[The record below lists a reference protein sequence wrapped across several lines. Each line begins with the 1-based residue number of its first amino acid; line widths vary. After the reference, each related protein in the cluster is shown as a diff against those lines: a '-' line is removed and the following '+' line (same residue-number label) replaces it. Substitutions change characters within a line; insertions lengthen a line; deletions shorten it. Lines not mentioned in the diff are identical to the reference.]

1 MPTEFERSAT
11 SPSANGVTTQSAG
24 SVASAALIASESSQS
39 SLSQFNEDGM
49 TTLPTSVMDGDMSTS
64 QTSTTS
70 NSSSC
75 NGGRKTSIT
84 SPDPTA
90 YVAKARVTRPTPP
103 PPPYNPMQFVQIKP
117 CNLYQTAQEQLK
129 KAEEVKKIKEIRKE
143 EPEDWQNNL
152 DNWKSSR
159 RKRVEHIIDRVVEV
173 KKLELEEHDR
183 TRRKSKTFS
192 EMIEDRVERVGR
204 PALKKLAS
212 LAVYNEDESNDLS
225 DLGIGTSSASG
236 KSSLSEDYDNNSV
249 MSDNAAELDKAISNS
264 NHKAPTDSTTREYI
278 SSPGYETSSSTA
290 PASTPDPCEYTY
302 EGAIQDYK
310 QRVSRAAAAS
320 GQSSQVLN
328 KLAITT
334 QPLQNHSKESTPERA
349 CKETISAYPP
359 RRGSKIEDRL
369 IGFEVQS
376 PSEEC
381 VVLGEKTKVDL
392 PKIDISK
399 RKEIFESQAA
409 ANDTKIQSQTTGDN
423 RTIATA
429 SGVPR
434 VTLRDRFKPQETS
447 GESSDLPAAKK
458 DVRRMSGDITS
469 IKERL
474 QSLEQQKQLVNGA
487 NGGANKSTANKLVDI
502 PVPPLKER
510 LSSLQNAVTKEEVV
524 RKAPVALV
532 DARQLEIMK
541 IEEEKAKQQ
550 TIKKEDST
558 KDSSPVSNTQT
569 TINTTITTTI
579 IQNEFSEVDRDDS
592 GIHTA
597 DDIDVPEDRLQTE
610 HIKQQQELKL
620 NAAIEALAMEEKQF
634 AEAANAVNQIEA
646 EFEEL
651 TLGSSVALP
660 PLASSNGPASTA
672 SSTSITNDH
681 MEYSVSSTN
690 QQSENI
696 PCLDPTSNNTKTNP
710 PSQSIDTSNRSS
722 DNNNNNS
729 LLQNSVVKGNITSEG
744 ADDKALTSA
753 KITPNLRR
761 KPTNEMVH
769 AKNLLRIFKD
779 TFQNDIEL
787 DEDEDRQEH
796 ETKNIPEK
804 LGNDKGFQGKLL
816 HLNLEKMETPSENV
830 VDSKKSSI
838 TQAATTPSKTPLSPI
853 LSRPNP
859 SSPQPISTTMI
870 PRCVTPSGKPPMSP
884 LTIRSTTKFREET
897 PPNSPLA
904 NRKHD
909 SQFSINGRVEIFN
922 SKNYQPKSPIIT
934 TKITYLPQI
943 TPAPSGSNTSANVA
957 TPKNSVASSP
967 ANGNIILPPGQ
978 QQQQQPSVGSATE
991 ITTTS
996 TVIQPPLS
1004 TEQAMLQTI
1013 AAKKSLFEA
1022 KSMPSR
1028 QMGNEPRVLD
1038 KAHGP
1043 ASSKAKPNQNQSEAM
1058 KHQQPQLPTAKATT
1072 SPATQQQQQQQQP
1085 TEVVVCAPPITIVN
1099 PDELPKPNTVKNL
1112 SSCFQQHDVP
1122 AAAGGGKLISPKP
1135 MAMRSRIPQATPPQS
1150 PITVKRTNG
1159 EKSTSIEVTKNGSS
1173 NPLDDDEKKLSVI
1186 SSSSSSSTTTS
1197 QSTASTVI
1205 EVNKTLSVMSNTS
1218 TLSRDSA
1225 IIPPT
1230 IVETNAQIHNEPRK
1244 EEKEE
1249 TQSIQIKS
1257 STKEETNKQELSKN
1271 KTNDMK
1277 KVSTTSEED
1286 SKIESLPP
1294 KDEEKSCKSTPSHIQ
1309 KSSTNATKASE
1320 ASTNSI
1326 ATPGAEVKSLEDIDM
1341 KALMQ
1346 DFLQTEIQFSETCE
1360 TNPLAQINAPFMSK
1374 LEPLKMIDDVEDQVY
1389 TPIASSVVEDLKA
1402 KDTQQSSDQVDA
1414 SVNPIKITPGVSL
1427 PQSKKPPLTIDVSH
1441 GNVTNKSAKTPISP
1455 ISPTS
1460 PASQL
1465 FRTTKPLVVSTLYDK
1480 YVSND
1485 QKSPMRD
1492 MQPPSNMRPV
1502 VASNKPKPKSE
1513 EEKNTVPSIVVP
1525 AELPHLVDCPANDS
1539 TLFKLASSAPHS
1551 PISSPRSPL
1560 SSPSSPRATN
1570 ENSMDMDSALCSSI
1584 LTSMAATPDFVNFD
1598 RQHTVEE
1605 EVCQKIDVD
1614 ALPADKQI
1622 PITGFKDISK
1632 TDIKQTKGLPKVICK
1647 MQDAPATPRAVEEE
1661 LCQKVDVHSLPDDKQ
1676 QHKTAFKAVSPTEIK
1691 KCDNALFGT
1700 FTPPH
1705 SPITEARAAHSKALI
1720 ETCEKIIAEE
1730 KEVNNQWKSTLPSL
1744 SPKTTPVAQRKSKI
1758 PKPLPNCCTT
1768 TESMNEADVK
1778 NDKPVVTSRQSQP
1791 SSPKDDAVIA
1801 RMHVVETQIK
1811 VTTTTPPT
1819 SPKLPTS
1826 PKPQASPHLGRKT
1839 KNIFD
1844 FLKKNFGVGHH
1855 KEEEPPQAAEVES
1868 YKPLDQPSTS
1878 PIEPKAIVLTEKDL
1892 QSLNQV
1898 QYNEIHNVDNSK
1910 FYLPAD
1916 DVAPPPLPKTPAPVN
1931 IEITRKIIT
1940 NEILEDG
1947 KTEMELTSEIDAL
1960 LDVELNKLNHEIEEL
1975 DKAAVTK

>member
-11 SPSANGVTTQSAG
+11 SPSANGVT
-24 SVASAALIASESSQS
+24 ASAALIASESSQS
-39 SLSQFNEDGM
+39 SSQHFTEEGGVA
-49 TTLPTSVMDGDMSTS
+49 TLQTSVMEGDMSTS

-192 EMIEDRVERVGR
+192 EMIEDRVDRVGR

-212 LAVYNEDESNDLS
+212 LAVYTEDESNDLS

-320 GQSSQVLN
+320 GPTSQVLS
-328 KLAITT
+328 KLTITT
-334 QPLQNHSKESTPERA
+334 QQQQLQQHNSKESTPERTG
-349 CKETISAYPP
+349 KESNSNSSTSSYPP

-381 VVLGEKTKVDL
+381 LVLGEKAKVDV

-409 ANDTKIQSQTTGDN
+409 NETKTQTSTET
-423 RTIATA
+423 RITTT
-429 SGVPR
+429 SSVSVPR
-434 VTLRDRFKPQETS
+434 VTLRDRFKPQEEQTADLH
-447 GESSDLPAAKK
+447 ELPAAKK
-458 DVRRMSGDITS
+458 DVRRLSGDITS

-487 NGGANKSTANKLVDI
+487 NGGASKPTANKLVDI

-510 LSSLQNAVTKEEVV
+510 LSSLQNAVTKEEVI

-541 IEEEKAKQQ
+541 IEEEKAKL
-550 TIKKEDST
+550 TIKEEVKKQSAT
-558 KDSSPVSNTQT
+558 NSS
-569 TINTTITTTI
+569 TTTTV

-597 DDIDVPEDRLQTE
+597 DDIDVHEERLNTE
-610 HIKQQQELKL
+610 HIKKEQEFKL

-690 QQSENI
+690 QQKPNI
-696 PCLDPTSNNTKTNP
+696 PCLDPHNP
-710 PSQSIDTSNRSS
+710 PSQSNGPVNSSNTCSS
-722 DNNNNNS
+722 SSCNNS
-729 LLQNSVVKGNITSEG
+729 AVKDSEVP
-744 ADDKALTSA
+744 S
-753 KITPNLRR
+753 KISNLRR

-787 DEDEDRQEH
+787 DEDDAGQEQ
-796 ETKNIPEK
+796 ETKGIPRQQVVIAQGKILNLNAKNEENQQLNGGQEK
-804 LGNDKGFQGKLL
+804 VVHLNSLELANEDKG
-816 HLNLEKMETPSENV
+816 SV
-830 VDSKKSSI
+830 V
-838 TQAATTPSKTPLSPI
+838 ATSKTPLSP
-853 LSRPNP
+853 LLARNNTN
-859 SSPQPISTTMI
+859 SPQLVSTTMI

-897 PPNSPLA
+897 PPGSPLA

-922 SKNYQPKSPIIT
+922 SKQMSQEIAHPKPTSPIIT

-943 TPAPSGSNTSANVA
+943 TTSSKPSGIAATT
-957 TPKNSVASSP
+957 TPKSS
-967 ANGNIILPPGQ
+967 AAVTSNIGLPSGEHKQ
-978 QQQQQPSVGSATE
+978 TAGESAHHQAVTE
-991 ITTTS
+991 ATTTTLTT
-996 TVIQPPLS
+996 TVIEPPLS
-1004 TEQAMLQTI
+1004 TEQVMLAKV
-1013 AAKKSLFEA
+1013 AATKSMFEA

-1028 QMGNEPRVLD
+1028 QMGNEPHVTKVPAID
-1038 KAHGP
+1038 KAQP
-1043 ASSKAKPNQNQSEAM
+1043 SKAKPTQSHVVATVAPAAGGAGGAF
-1058 KHQQPQLPTAKATT
+1058 KQQQPQPAAQQQHQQP
-1072 SPATQQQQQQQQP
+1072 
-1085 TEVVVCAPPITIVN
+1085 EVVVCAPPITIVN

-1112 SSCFQQHDVP
+1112 SSCFQQAD
-1122 AAAGGGKLISPKP
+1122 ASASGAGGKLISPKP
-1135 MAMRSRIPQATPPQS
+1135 LAARSRIPQATPPQS
-1150 PITVKRTNG
+1150 PITVKRNIA
-1159 EKSTSIEVTKNGSS
+1159 EKSTATTTVATNGSLH
-1173 NPLDDDEKKLSVI
+1173 PLDENKKLSLI
-1186 SSSSSSSTTTS
+1186 SSSSS
-1197 QSTASTVI
+1197 STASTVI
-1205 EVNKTLSVMSNTS
+1205 EVNKTLSVMSNSS
-1218 TLSRDSA
+1218 TQSSESRESA
-1225 IIPPT
+1225 ILPPT
-1230 IVETNAQIHNEPRK
+1230 IVQTNAQIHNEPQK
-1244 EEKEE
+1244 EEEKLPESKTTLANEKDLKQVASKETTVKALDKPTPPARQQVE
-1249 TQSIQIKS
+1249 QQKKS
-1257 STKEETNKQELSKN
+1257 FDNQTILVGQ
-1271 KTNDMK
+1271 
-1277 KVSTTSEED
+1277 
-1286 SKIESLPP
+1286 P
-1294 KDEEKSCKSTPSHIQ
+1294 
-1309 KSSTNATKASE
+1309 AKASQE
-1320 ASTNSI
+1320 ELVRADKPE
-1326 ATPGAEVKSLEDIDM
+1326 TPKSNDSAAVPKTPEDIDM
-1341 KALMQ
+1341 IALMQ
-1346 DFLQTEIQFSETCE
+1346 DFLKTEKQFSETCE
-1360 TNPLAQINAPFMSK
+1360 TNPLAKLNPPFASK
-1374 LEPLKMIDDVEDQVY
+1374 LEPLKMIDDIEDPEEEAYAPTSPQAANKI
-1389 TPIASSVVEDLKA
+1389 PITCNSN
-1402 KDTQQSSDQVDA
+1402 QSSDQVDA
-1414 SVNPIKITPGVSL
+1414 SVQYAKVSPGMII
-1427 PQSKKPPLTIDVSH
+1427 PQTKKPPLTIDVSQSQEK
-1441 GNVTNKSAKTPISP
+1441 NSSKTPQTPISP

-1465 FRTTKPLVVSTLYDK
+1465 FRTTKPLVVSTLYEKYLHDDK
-1480 YVSND
+1480 
-1485 QKSPMRD
+1485 KSPTD
-1492 MQPPSNMRPV
+1492 LQAPSNMR
-1502 VASNKPKPKSE
+1502 SNISSGKPQEKS
-1513 EEKNTVPSIVVP
+1513 TPPPAIVTP
-1525 AELPHLVDCPANDS
+1525 ADMPHLVECSANES
-1539 TLFKLASSAPHS
+1539 SLYKLASSAPHS
-1551 PISSPRSPL
+1551 PISSP
-1560 SSPSSPRATN
+1560 SSPRGN
-1570 ENSMDMDSALCSSI
+1570 QDNSEDLDSALCSSI
-1584 LTSMAATPDFVNFD
+1584 LTSMAATPDFVNFN

-1605 EVCQKIDVD
+1605 EVCQKIDVNE
-1614 ALPADKQI
+1614 LPEDKQI
-1622 PITGFKDISK
+1622 PITAYKEISK
-1632 TDIKQTKGLPKVICK
+1632 SDIKQAQGASKVICK
-1647 MQDAPATPRAVEEE
+1647 MQDAAATPSAVEEE
-1661 LCQKVDVHSLPDDKQ
+1661 LCQKVDVHSLPDDKHQ
-1676 QHKTAFKAVSPTEIK
+1676 YKTAFKAVSPSEIK
-1691 KCDNALFGT
+1691 KCDNMFST
-1700 FTPPH
+1700 FSSPPH

-1730 KEVNNQWKSTLPSL
+1730 REVNNQLKSTLPSL
-1744 SPKTTPVAQRKSKI
+1744 SPKTTPVLQKKSKI
-1758 PKPLPNCCTT
+1758 PKPLPNCCLT
-1768 TESMNEADVK
+1768 TESMNEADLK
-1778 NDKPVVTSRQSQP
+1778 DKPTAVSRQSQP

-1819 SPKLPTS
+1819 SPKITTA
-1826 PKPQASPHLGRKT
+1826 PKPQASPNLGKKT

-1844 FLKKNFGVGHH
+1844 FIKKNFGVGQH
-1855 KEEEPPQAAEVES
+1855 KPEEEQIEATKPVVEA
-1868 YKPLDQPSTS
+1868 TAS
-1878 PIEPKAIVLTEKDL
+1878 PTTEAKALVLSEKDL
-1892 QSLNQV
+1892 QTYNQV
-1898 QYNEIHNVDNSK
+1898 KFDEIHNVDNSK

-1940 NEILEDG
+1940 DEILEDG

-1960 LDVELNKLNHEIEEL
+1960 LDVELSKLNHEIEEL
-1975 DKAAVTK
+1975 DKAADATK